1 MTDLLTSLRKKIE
14 YTKEEEENESVERE
28 YEREKEEEEEENS
41 RKDHVREAIK
51 FIKKFQELLLC
62 KVKVYDLLFVEVRFI
77 N

>member
-14 YTKEEEENESVERE
+14 YTKEEEENDNVERE
-28 YEREKEEEEEENS
+28 YEREKEEEEEDS
-41 RKDHVREAIK
+41 RIDYVREAVK
-51 FIKKFQELLLC
+51 FIKKFQELLLR

>member
-14 YTKEEEENESVERE
+14 YTKEEEENDNVERE
-28 YEREKEEEEEENS
+28 YEREKEEEEEDS
-41 RKDHVREAIK
+41 RKDHVREAVK